1 MLTSQRK
8 KLILSR
14 LARDGQLVAKSLA
27 EELATSEDTIRR
39 DLRELAQAGKLQRVH
54 GGALPASA
62 AVDTLAVRRRVSSAD
77 KAALARAGAAL
88 IQPGQVVILDGGT
101 TTTELARCLPPEL
114 AATVVTHSPEIAV
127 ALAEHPRVEVIL
139 LGGRLYKHSMV
150 TVGAA
155 TISAASEIHADLY
168 FMGVTGV
175 HAGAG
180 LSTGDYEEA
189 AIKRALHHC
198 AADTVVMASSEKIG
212 AASPYV
218 ICGSAEIAMLLVP
231 AGVAAEALKDLA
243 DLGVKVIA
251 AR

>member
-101 TTTELARCLPPEL
+101 TTRELARCLSPDL

-127 ALAEHPRVEVIL
+127 ALGEHPRIEVIL
-139 LGGRLYKHSMV
+139 LGGRLFKHSMV
-150 TVGAA
+150 AVGAA
-155 TISAASEIHADLY
+155 TIAAASEIHADLY